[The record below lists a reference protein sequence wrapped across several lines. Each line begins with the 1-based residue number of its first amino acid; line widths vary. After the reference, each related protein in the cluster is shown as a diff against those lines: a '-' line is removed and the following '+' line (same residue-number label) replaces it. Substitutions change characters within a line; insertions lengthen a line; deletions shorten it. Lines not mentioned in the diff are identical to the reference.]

1 MANSLARKIANELNL
16 DLSGSSRVTGGD
28 INEALRL
35 DTPEG
40 SWFVKYQ
47 DNPLGAD
54 MLRTEATGLKA
65 LAQTDLI
72 GVPEVIW
79 QGMVDGTACL
89 VLPFLETGP
98 KRTDNLERLGRE
110 LAILHREATNDK
122 YGFQEDNFIGSLP
135 QSNQQRATAVEFFIQ
150 ERLQP
155 QWERARN
162 SGYLSEYQT
171 AWNNLLGA
179 LPSLIPEEQPSLIHG
194 DLWGGNYLIDPAGK
208 PWLIDPAVAFAP
220 REMDLAMSAL
230 FGGFG
235 PAFYRAYENVWPTQ
249 PGYADRE
256 PLYQLYYLLVH
267 VNLFGAGYEGS
278 VRRILQRFS

>member
-1 MANSLARKIANELNL
+1 MANSLARAIANMLHM
-16 DLSGSSRVTGGD
+16 DLSGSSRVAGGD

-47 DNPLGAD
+47 PNPQGAK
-54 MLRTEATGLKA
+54 MLRTEANGLKA
-65 LAQTDLI
+65 LAEPGLI
-72 GVPEVIW
+72 GVPEVTW
-79 QGMVDGTACL
+79 QGMVDEVACL
-89 VLPFLETGP
+89 VLPFIETGP
-98 KRTDNLERLGRE
+98 KGEESLARFGRE
-110 LAILHREATNDK
+110 LARLHREATTDH
-122 YGFQEDNFIGSLP
+122 YGFREDNYIGSLP
-135 QSNQQRATAVEFFIQ
+135 QSNQEHSTAVDFFIQ

-162 SGYLSEYQT
+162 SGYLSEYQP
-171 AWNNLLGA
+171 AWDHLLSS

-194 DLWGGNYLIDPAGK
+194 DLWSGNFLIDTGGK

-220 REMDLAMSAL
+220 REMDLAMSTL

-235 PAFYRAYENVWPTQ
+235 PAFYRAYENEWPTQ
-249 PGYADRE
+249 PGYAERE

-267 VNLFGAGYEGS
+267 VNLFGAGYEGG
-278 VRRILQRFS
+278 VRRILQGFS

>member
-1 MANSLARKIANELNL
+1 MANSLASRVAKQLDL
-16 DLSGSSRVTGGD
+16 DLSASSRVAGGD
-28 INEALRL
+28 INDALRL

-47 DNPLGAD
+47 HSPQGAD
-54 MLRTEATGLKA
+54 MLRTEANGLHA
-65 LAQTDLI
+65 LAQPDVI
-72 GVPEVIW
+72 GVPTVSW
-79 QGMVDGTACL
+79 QGMVEGFACL
-89 VLPFLETGP
+89 VLPFFETGP
-98 KRTDNLERLGRE
+98 KTADSLANFGRQ
-110 LAILHREATNDK
+110 LATLHREATSDH
-122 YGFQEDNFIGSLP
+122 YGFKEDNFIGSLP
-135 QSNQQRATAVEFFIQ
+135 QSNNQHSTASDFLIQ

-155 QWERARN
+155 QWERARH
-162 SGYLSEYQT
+162 SGYLPASQS
-171 AWNNLLGA
+171 AWNNLLRA
-179 LPSLIPEEQPSLIHG
+179 LPNLIPEEHPSLIHG
-194 DLWGGNYLIDPAGK
+194 DLWGGNYLIDTMGK

-235 PAFYRAYENVWPTQ
+235 PAFYRAYENEWPTQ
-249 PGYADRE
+249 PGYAERE